1 MQWLAALLL
10 IGTFVLLLLAAVHL
24 GRTEKM
30 PNKPKW
36 SALEDFYR
44 SKGLGNVIDAQK
56 KFDEQMA
63 GSDRSSSSSR
73 HRRVRHR

>member
-10 IGTFVLLLLAAVHL
+10 IGTFVLLLLVAVHL

-30 PNKPKW
+30 PNRQKW
-36 SALEDFYR
+36 SVLEDFYR

-56 KFDEQMA
+56 KFNELTA
-63 GSDRSSSSSR
+63 ERDRSSSSRR
-73 HRRVRHR
+73 HRRARHK